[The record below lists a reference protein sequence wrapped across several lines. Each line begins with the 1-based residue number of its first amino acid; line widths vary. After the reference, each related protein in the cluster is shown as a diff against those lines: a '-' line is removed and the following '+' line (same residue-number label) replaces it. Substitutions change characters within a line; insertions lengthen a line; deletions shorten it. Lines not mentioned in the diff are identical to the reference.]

1 MITPPRFWTGLI
13 ALVVSAGCVSG
24 CRQPAA
30 ETPAAAANG
39 NNPAATAASSQ
50 PGAGHRLSPS
60 ASAAAPAVSS
70 GGPATDAD
78 PASTDYPRGLPLAEI
93 EAPID
98 LAPDH
103 SPILTDVGRV
113 DVHGFYAFRS
123 ADADAPGL
131 DQPASGHLDGRI
143 RQPLSEFLVV
153 RTDPG
158 AQVAFWAAAL
168 GTFATGEQGI
178 VVQAD
183 ADGLARVQFRCG
195 QDTGEYVVHAASPAR
210 SGTVT
215 FIIDVTP

>member
-1 MITPPRFWTGLI
+1 MATPLRFWSGLLAI
-13 ALVVSAGCVSG
+13 IFGVTLASG
-24 CRQPAA
+24 CRQSPA
-30 ETPAAAANG
+30 ETPSATLTRQTA
-39 NNPAATAASSQ
+39 PAPAASSTEKTERRSAGSA
-50 PGAGHRLSPS
+50 GADSETGSTPMGDV
-60 ASAAAPAVSS
+60 AS
-70 GGPATDAD
+70 D
-78 PASTDYPRGLPLAEI
+78 DYPRGLPLAEI
-93 EAPID
+93 EAPIA
-98 LAPDH
+98 LAPEH

-143 RQPLSEFLVV
+143 RQPLPEMLVV

-183 ADGLARVQFRCG
+183 ADGLAQVQFRCG
-195 QDTGEYVVHAASPAR
+195 QDAGEYVVHAASPAR

-215 FIIDVTP
+215 FVIDVSP